1 MTVIYA
7 ISLIYFNH
15 AIKLNNCFPRGIRYL
30 YDDIL
35 VEMKVKEI
43 MINNIVQLFYIFN
56 Y

>member
-1 MTVIYA
+1 MTVIYN

-30 YDDIL
+30 SDDIL

-43 MINNIVQLFYIFN
+43 MINNIV
-56 Y
+56 